1 MISEVYF
8 AQLKISFHKAFWGS
22 SEVVE
27 QYFQTLSINLVF
39 LALPRFKG
47 KILPIPSLGDDAQDG
62 EKENRNLWYILS
74 LAMVRDALAV

>member
-1 MISEVYF
+1 M
-8 AQLKISFHKAFWGS
+8 
-22 SEVVE
+22 VE

-62 EKENRNLWYILS
+62 EKENRNL
-74 LAMVRDALAV
+74 